1 MERFS
6 ERERVIAPA
15 PAAAAPADVDWSEL
29 AALRATF
36 DLAPVGIA
44 HFDLNGRFIRV
55 NARICEVLGHSP
67 EELLKRTFVEI
78 THPDDV
84 STCIQLNAQ
93 LAAGELPSYR
103 HEKRFL
109 KADGSAAWVAVTVS
123 AVRAPAGHIA
133 FFVGVAEDIQ
143 ERRRIEEEVRRRE
156 AEFRALANGIP
167 QMCWIA
173 DSSGRRLWYNQR
185 WFEFSGQTPDQAAGY
200 GWRERHHPEHIDRV
214 LSGMRDAFTRNAMWE
229 DTFPLLRHDG
239 EYRWFLAR
247 AMPMAGE
254 DGRVHRWFGT
264 NTDVTELLEM
274 EATLKNV
281 IGVVAHDLRNP
292 VHTILMSVSAL
303 IELDLS
309 EDDRRKQLAVIRRSA
324 HGTEALIRDL
334 LDSHRME
341 SGTFAI
347 KAEPVSL
354 AMILRESCEALEMPA
369 GRHGITVHC
378 ELHEA
383 LPAVNADHARLT
395 QVIAN
400 LTHNALKFTNAGSLT
415 LRAVPRQGFVEVI
428 IEDTGKGIA
437 AADLSRVFDRFW
449 QADRTS
455 RQGAGLGLGIAKGI
469 VEAHG
474 GRIWMESE
482 LGRGTKVHFTVPV
495 AEG

>member
-1 MERFS
+1 MERQTQ
-6 ERERVIAPA
+6 RERVAPA
-15 PAAAAPADVDWSEL
+15 PVTASSDADRTEL
-29 AALRATF
+29 DALRATF

-44 HFDLNGRFIRV
+44 HFDLSGRFIRV

-67 EELLKRTFVEI
+67 EELLQRTFVEI

-84 STCIQLNAQ
+84 SACVQLNAQ

-109 KADGSAAWVAVTVS
+109 KADGTAVWVAVTVS
-123 AVRAPAGHIA
+123 AVRAPAGAIA
-133 FFVGVAEDIQ
+133 FFVGVAEDIGD
-143 ERRRIEEEVRRRE
+143 RRRIEGEVRRRE

-167 QMCWIA
+167 QLCWIA

-185 WFEFSGQTPDQAAGY
+185 WFEFTGQTPDQAAGH

-214 LSGMRDAFTRNAMWE
+214 LAGMRDAFARNAMWE
-229 DTFPLLRHDG
+229 DTYPLLRHDG
-239 EYRWFLAR
+239 EYRWFLVR
-247 AMPMAGE
+247 AMPLVSD
-254 DGRVHRWFGT
+254 DGRAHRWFGT
-264 NTDVTELLEM
+264 NTDITERLEM

-303 IELDLS
+303 IELDLP
-309 EDDRRKQLAVIRRSA
+309 EDERRKQLAVIRRSA

-341 SGTFAI
+341 SGSFAI

-354 AMILRESCEALEMPA
+354 AMILRESCESLELQA
-369 GRHGITVHC
+369 GRRGIAVHC

-383 LPAVNADHARLT
+383 LPMVNADHARLT

-415 LRAVPRQGFVEVI
+415 LRAVPRQDFVEVI

-437 AADLSRVFDRFW
+437 AADLARVFDRFW

-469 VEAHG
+469 IEAHG
-474 GRIWMESE
+474 GRIWMDSE
-482 LGRGTKVHFTVPV
+482 LGKGTKVHFTVPV
-495 AEG
+495 ARG